1 MILGITGGTGS
12 GKTTLLKAAQELGFQ
27 VLDCD
32 QIYHELLETDRTLLE
47 NIEAR
52 FPGIVEEGHLQ
63 RKKLG
68 AVVFADPNA
77 LSDLNAITHG
87 AILQAVKARL
97 ISGQNTAID
106 AIALFKSGLAELC
119 DVTVAVTA
127 PEEQRL
133 MRLMLRDGITE
144 DYARSRINAQPTEEY
159 FRRNCGYVL
168 ENDADEPQ
176 FRLKCLAF
184 FRQLGIMKENSKE
197 ESL

>member
-12 GKTTLLKAAQELGFQ
+12 GKTTLLQTARDLGFQ

-32 QIYHELLETDRTLLE
+32 EVYHALLETDRALLE
-47 NIEAR
+47 AIEAR
-52 FPGIVEEGHLQ
+52 FPGSVRDGQLQ

-68 AVVFADPNA
+68 SVVFADPKA

-87 AILQAVKARL
+87 AIRRAVEQRL
-97 ISGQNTAID
+97 CSSGNTAID
-106 AIALFKSGLAELC
+106 AIALFESGLAELC

-133 MRLMLRDGITE
+133 RRLMLRDGITE
-144 DYARSRINAQPTEEY
+144 GYARNRIQAQPTEEY
-159 FRRNCGYVL
+159 FRSRCGYVL
-168 ENDADEPQ
+168 ENDADEAQ

-184 FRQLGIMKENSKE
+184 FRQLGIMKENAKE
-197 ESL
+197 EAL